1 MKNKVKNILF
11 TILRFVPLTICAAF
25 MFVYLL
31 STKEIT
37 AESLLN
43 FAPEEPLFAAVFLTL
58 LYAFKSLTVFFP
70 IVVLNVLGG
79 FLFEPF
85 YALLVNSVGVLVEL
99 TVPYWI
105 GRVSETNFANRLC
118 ERHPKLKELVCETS
132 NNIFSASFFLR
143 VISCLPG
150 DAVSMYL
157 GASKI
162 PFWKYL
168 LGSYLGTLPRMITAI
183 LLGVNITNPSSPMF
197 WISIGLTIIT
207 TVISFL
213 IYYLWRKAK
222 IKRTTV

>member
-25 MFVYLL
+25 MFVYLF

-43 FAPEEPLFAAVFLTL
+43 FAPEEPLFAAVFLIL

-105 GRVSETNFANRLC
+105 GRISGTNFANKLC
-118 ERHPKLKELVCETS
+118 ERHPKLRELVCETS

-157 GASKI
+157 GASKT

-168 LGSYLGTLPRMITAI
+168 LGSYLGTLPGMITAI